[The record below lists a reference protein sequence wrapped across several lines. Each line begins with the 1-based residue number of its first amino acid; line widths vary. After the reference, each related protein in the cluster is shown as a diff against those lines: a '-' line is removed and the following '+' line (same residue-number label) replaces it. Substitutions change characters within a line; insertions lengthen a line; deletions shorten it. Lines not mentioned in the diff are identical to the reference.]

1 LEEKKS
7 FENFVNNAKNINNL
21 NTYIKEA
28 QEEYFYA
35 HREGGLFPKIRRD
48 YHVLR
53 AVNSLTKAIK
63 MCGSPIHFIASQH
76 FGVYAYNHSLK
87 KNEVIETNLGQYFN
101 PEILSFDL
109 QQCAER
115 ADAYYEK
122 KNRMVK

>member
-35 HREGGLFPKIRRD
+35 HREGGLFSTIKRD
-48 YHVLR
+48 YHALR
-53 AVNSLTKAIK
+53 SVKSLTKAVK
-63 MCGSPIHFIASQH
+63 MCVSPVHFIASQH
-76 FGVYAYNHSLK
+76 FGVYSYNCFLEKSELVK
-87 KNEVIETNLGQYFN
+87 TNLGQYFN